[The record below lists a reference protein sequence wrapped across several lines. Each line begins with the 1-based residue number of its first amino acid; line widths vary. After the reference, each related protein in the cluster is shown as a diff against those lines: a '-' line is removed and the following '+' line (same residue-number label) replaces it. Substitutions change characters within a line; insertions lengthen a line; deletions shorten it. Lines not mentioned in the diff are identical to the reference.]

1 MSIALVAVVALLPPA
16 QNTLVPNEVATPDTR
31 QEEAAAPVLERRYH
45 LVLMNDDDHTYQ
57 YVIEMLGAVLGYQP
71 EKAFALACIVD
82 SEGRATVETA
92 SHDEVT
98 RHQRQIHSY
107 GPDPRVRRC
116 RGSMSAI
123 VEPVR

>member
-1 MSIALVAVVALLPPA
+1 MAE
-16 QNTLVPNEVATPDTR
+16 QTTTPETS
-31 QEEAAAPVLERRYH
+31 QEEAPAPTLERQYH
-45 LVLMNDDDHTYQ
+45 LVLLNDDDHTYQ

-71 EKAFALACIVD
+71 EKAFAIACVVD

-92 SHDEVT
+92 SHEQVT
-98 RHQRQIHSY
+98 GHQRQIHGY

-123 VEPVR
+123 VEPVK

>member
-1 MSIALVAVVALLPPA
+1 MAEQTTTPEPP
-16 QNTLVPNEVATPDTR
+16 Q
-31 QEEAAAPVLERRYH
+31 QEAPSPTLERQYH
-45 LVLMNDDDHTYQ
+45 LVLLNDDDHTYQ

-71 EKAFALACIVD
+71 EKAFAIACVVD

-92 SHDEVT
+92 THEEVA

-123 VEPVR
+123 VEPTR